1 MKSAY
6 IELYEAAVALVIVID
21 KTAVQLLPQEI
32 VDVVKLHSKLAVGSA
47 LIPVPG
53 ADVAASAA
61 NIWTMYGR
69 VNSKVGVS
77 VKDNVLKTVGSGV
90 VANLASYMAMAGL
103 GSAIKVL
110 PGLGT
115 VAGTALM
122 SASLYAVT
130 LASGYIYVKALT
142 LLANKGNGDIDI
154 TQIDSAVKEILKNKE
169 VLKNFIK
176 VAKSDYENSSGKKR
190 NNKQLINYEIQ

>member
-1 MKSAY
+1 MKSGY
-6 IELYEAAVALVIVID
+6 IELYEAAVALVTVLD
-21 KTAVQLLPQEI
+21 KTAEQLLPQEI

-53 ADVAASAA
+53 ADVAAGAA

-69 VNSKVGVS
+69 VNSKVGIS
-77 VKDNVLKTVGSGV
+77 IRDNVLKTVGSGV
-90 VANLASYMAMAGL
+90 VTNLASYMVMAGL
-103 GSAIKVL
+103 GSAIKAI

-115 VAGTALM
+115 VTGTALM

-142 LLANKGNGDIDI
+142 LLANKGNGSIDI
-154 TQIDSAVKEILKNKE
+154 TQIDSAVKDILKNKE
-169 VLKNFIK
+169 VIKNFIK
-176 VAKSDYENSSGKKR
+176 AAKSDFK
-190 NNKQLINYEIQ
+190 NNKNEITNN

>member
-6 IELYEAAVALVIVID
+6 IELYEAAVALVTVLD
-21 KTAVQLLPQEI
+21 KTAEQLLPQEI

-53 ADVAASAA
+53 ADVAAGAA
-61 NIWTMYGR
+61 NIWTMYAR
-69 VNSKVGVS
+69 VNSKVGIS
-77 VKDNVLKTVGSGV
+77 IRDNVLKTVGSGV
-90 VANLASYMAMAGL
+90 VTNLASYMAMAGL
-103 GSAIKVL
+103 GSAIKAI

-115 VAGTALM
+115 ITGTALM

-142 LLANKGNGDIDI
+142 LLANKGNGSIDI
-154 TQIDSAVKEILKNKE
+154 TQIDSAVKDILKNKE
-169 VLKNFIK
+169 VIKNFIK
-176 VAKSDYENSSGKKR
+176 AAKSDFKSNKNEIT
-190 NNKQLINYEIQ
+190 NN

>member
-6 IELYEAAVALVIVID
+6 IELYEAAVALVTVLD
-21 KTAVQLLPQEI
+21 KTAEQLLPQEI

-53 ADVAASAA
+53 ADVAAGAA

-69 VNSKVGVS
+69 VNSKVGIS
-77 VKDNVLKTVGSGV
+77 IKDNVLKTVGSGV
-90 VANLASYMAMAGL
+90 VTNLASYMAMAGL
-103 GSAIKVL
+103 GSVIKAI

-115 VAGTALM
+115 VTGTALM

-142 LLANKGNGDIDI
+142 LLANKGNGNIDI
-154 TQIDSAVKEILKNKE
+154 TQIDSAVKEILGNKE
-169 VLKNFIK
+169 VIK
-176 VAKSDYENSSGKKR
+176 RFVKAAKSDFN
-190 NNKQLINYEIQ
+190 NNKGEILQNS

>member
-6 IELYEAAVALVIVID
+6 IELYEAAVALVTVLD
-21 KTAVQLLPQEI
+21 KTAEQLLPQEI

-53 ADVAASAA
+53 ADVAAGAA

-69 VNSKVGVS
+69 VNSKVGIS
-77 VKDNVLKTVGSGV
+77 IKDNVLKTVGSGV
-90 VANLASYMAMAGL
+90 VTNLASYMAMAGL
-103 GSAIKVL
+103 GSAIKAI
-110 PGLGT
+110 PGIGT
-115 VAGTALM
+115 LTGTALM

-142 LLANKGNGDIDI
+142 LLANKGNGSIDI
-154 TQIDSAVKEILKNKE
+154 TQIDSAVKEILGNKE
-169 VLKNFIK
+169 VIKNFIK
-176 VAKSDYENSSGKKR
+176 AAKSDFKNNENKIT
-190 NNKQLINYEIQ
+190 NK

>member
-6 IELYEAAVALVIVID
+6 IELYEAAVALVTVLD
-21 KTAVQLLPQEI
+21 KTAEQLLPQEI

-53 ADVAASAA
+53 ADVAAGAA

-69 VNSKVGVS
+69 VNSKVGIS
-77 VKDNVLKTVGSGV
+77 IRDNVLKTVGSGV
-90 VANLASYMAMAGL
+90 VTNLASYMAMAGL
-103 GSAIKVL
+103 GSAIKAI

-115 VAGTALM
+115 VTGTALM

-142 LLANKGNGDIDI
+142 LLANKGNGSIDI
-154 TQIDSAVKEILKNKE
+154 TQIDSAVKEILGNKDII
-169 VLKNFIK
+169 KNFIK
-176 VAKSDYENSSGKKR
+176 AAKTDFK
-190 NNKQLINYEIQ
+190 NNKNEITKK

>member
-6 IELYEAAVALVIVID
+6 VELYEAAVALVTVLD
-21 KTAVQLLPQEI
+21 KTAEQLLPQEI

-53 ADVAASAA
+53 ADVAAGAA

-69 VNSKVGVS
+69 VNSKVGIS
-77 VKDNVLKTVGSGV
+77 IKDNVLKTIGSGV
-90 VANLASYMAMAGL
+90 VTNLASYMAMAGL
-103 GSAIKVL
+103 GSAIKAI
-110 PGLGT
+110 PGIGT
-115 VAGTALM
+115 VTGTALM

-142 LLANKGNGDIDI
+142 LLANKGDGSIDI
-154 TQIDSAVKEILKNKE
+154 TQIDAALKEILGNKE
-169 VLKNFIK
+169 VIKNFIK
-176 VAKSDYENSSGKKR
+176 AAKSDFK
-190 NNKQLINYEIQ
+190 NNESETANK

>member
-6 IELYEAAVALVIVID
+6 IELYEAAVALVTVLD
-21 KTAVQLLPQEI
+21 KTAEQLLPQEI

-53 ADVAASAA
+53 ADVAAGAA

-69 VNSKVGVS
+69 VNSKVGIS
-77 VKDNVLKTVGSGV
+77 IRDNVLKTVGSGV
-90 VANLASYMAMAGL
+90 VTNLASYMAMAGL
-103 GSAIKVL
+103 GSAIKAI

-115 VAGTALM
+115 VTGTALM

-142 LLANKGNGDIDI
+142 LLANNGNGSIDI
-154 TQIDSAVKEILKNKE
+154 TQINSAVKDILKNKE
-169 VLKNFIK
+169 VIKNFIK
-176 VAKSDYENSSGKKR
+176 AAKSDFK
-190 NNKQLINYEIQ
+190 NNKNEITNN

>member
-6 IELYEAAVALVIVID
+6 VELYEAAIALVTVLD
-21 KTAVQLLPQEI
+21 KTAEQLLPQEI

-53 ADVAASAA
+53 ADVAAGAA

-69 VNSKVGVS
+69 VNSKVGIS
-77 VKDNVLKTVGSGV
+77 IKDNVLKTVGSGV
-90 VANLASYMAMAGL
+90 VTNLASYMAMAGL
-103 GSAIKVL
+103 GSAIKAI

-115 VAGTALM
+115 VTGMALM

-142 LLANKGNGDIDI
+142 LLANKGNGSIDI
-154 TQIDSAVKEILKNKE
+154 TQIDSAVKEILGNKE
-169 VLKNFIK
+169 VIKNFIK
-176 VAKSDYENSSGKKR
+176 AAKSDFKNNENEIT
-190 NNKQLINYEIQ
+190 NK

>member
-1 MKSAY
+1 MKSGY
-6 IELYEAAVALVIVID
+6 VELYEAAVALVTVLD
-21 KTAVQLLPQEI
+21 KTAEQLLPQEI

-53 ADVAASAA
+53 ADVAAGAA

-69 VNSKVGVS
+69 VNSKVGIS
-77 VKDNVLKTVGSGV
+77 IRDNVLKTVGSGV
-90 VANLASYMAMAGL
+90 VTNLASYMAMAGL
-103 GSAIKVL
+103 GSAIKAI

-115 VAGTALM
+115 VTGTALM

-142 LLANKGNGDIDI
+142 LLANNGNGSIDI
-154 TQIDSAVKEILKNKE
+154 TQIDSAVKDILKNKE
-169 VLKNFIK
+169 VIKNFIK
-176 VAKSDYENSSGKKR
+176 AAKSDFK
-190 NNKQLINYEIQ
+190 NNKNEITNN

>member
-1 MKSAY
+1 MKSGY
-6 IELYEAAVALVIVID
+6 IELYEAAEALVTVLD
-21 KTAVQLLPQEI
+21 KTAEQLLPQEI

-53 ADVAASAA
+53 ADVAAGAA

-69 VNSKVGVS
+69 VNSKVGIS
-77 VKDNVLKTVGSGV
+77 IRDNVLKTVGSGV
-90 VANLASYMAMAGL
+90 VTNLASYMAMAGL
-103 GSAIKVL
+103 GSAIKAI

-115 VAGTALM
+115 VTGTALM

-142 LLANKGNGDIDI
+142 LLANNGNGSIDI
-154 TQIDSAVKEILKNKE
+154 TQINSAVKDILKNKE
-169 VLKNFIK
+169 VIKNFIK
-176 VAKSDYENSSGKKR
+176 AAKSDFK
-190 NNKQLINYEIQ
+190 NNKNEITNN

>member
-6 IELYEAAVALVIVID
+6 VELYEAAVALVTVLD
-21 KTAVQLLPQEI
+21 KTAEQLLPQEI

-53 ADVAASAA
+53 ADVAAGAA

-69 VNSKVGVS
+69 VNSKVGIS
-77 VKDNVLKTVGSGV
+77 IKDNVLKTVGSGV
-90 VANLASYMAMAGL
+90 VTNLASYMAMAGL
-103 GSAIKVL
+103 GSAIKAI
-110 PGLGT
+110 PGIGT
-115 VAGTALM
+115 VTGTALM

-142 LLANKGNGDIDI
+142 LLANKGNGSIDI
-154 TQIDSAVKEILKNKE
+154 TQIDSAVKEILGNKE
-169 VLKNFIK
+169 VIKNFIK
-176 VAKSDYENSSGKKR
+176 AAKSDFK
-190 NNKQLINYEIQ
+190 NNESETANK

>member
-6 IELYEAAVALVIVID
+6 IELYEAAVALVTVLD
-21 KTAVQLLPQEI
+21 KTAEQLLPQEI

-53 ADVAASAA
+53 ADVAAGAA

-69 VNSKVGVS
+69 VNSKVGIS
-77 VKDNVLKTVGSGV
+77 IRDNVLKTLGSGV
-90 VANLASYMAMAGL
+90 VTNLASYMAMAGL
-103 GSAIKVL
+103 GSAIKAI
-110 PGLGT
+110 PGIGT
-115 VAGTALM
+115 VTGTALM

-142 LLANKGNGDIDI
+142 LLANKGNGSIDI
-154 TQIDSAVKEILKNKE
+154 TQLDSAVKEILGNKE
-169 VLKNFIK
+169 VIKNFIK
-176 VAKSDYENSSGKKR
+176 AAKSDFK
-190 NNKQLINYEIQ
+190 NNKNEITNK

>member
-6 IELYEAAVALVIVID
+6 IELYEAAVALVTVLD
-21 KTAVQLLPQEI
+21 KTAEQLLPQEI

-53 ADVAASAA
+53 ADVAAGAA

-69 VNSKVGVS
+69 VNSKVGIS
-77 VKDNVLKTVGSGV
+77 IRDNVLKTVGSGV
-90 VANLASYMAMAGL
+90 VTNLASYMAMAGL
-103 GSAIKVL
+103 GSAIKAI

-115 VAGTALM
+115 VTGTALM

-142 LLANKGNGDIDI
+142 LLANKGNGSIDI
-154 TQIDSAVKEILKNKE
+154 TQIDSAVKDILKNKE
-169 VLKNFIK
+169 VIKNFIK
-176 VAKSDYENSSGKKR
+176 AAKLDFKSNKNEIT
-190 NNKQLINYEIQ
+190 NN

>member
-6 IELYEAAVALVIVID
+6 VELYEAAVALVTVLD
-21 KTAVQLLPQEI
+21 KTAEQLLPQEI

-53 ADVAASAA
+53 ADVAVGAA

-69 VNSKVGVS
+69 VNSKVGIS
-77 VKDNVLKTVGSGV
+77 IRDNILKTVGSGV
-90 VANLASYMAMAGL
+90 VTNLASYMAMAGL
-103 GSAIKVL
+103 GSVIKAI

-115 VAGTALM
+115 VTGTALM

-142 LLANKGNGDIDI
+142 LLANNGNGSIDI
-154 TQIDSAVKEILKNKE
+154 TQIDSAVKDILKNKE
-169 VLKNFIK
+169 VIKNFIK
-176 VAKSDYENSSGKKR
+176 AAKSDFK
-190 NNKQLINYEIQ
+190 NNKNEITNN

>member
-6 IELYEAAVALVIVID
+6 VELYEAAVALVTVLD
-21 KTAVQLLPQEI
+21 KTAEQLLPQEI

-53 ADVAASAA
+53 ADVAAGAA

-69 VNSKVGVS
+69 VNSKVGIS
-77 VKDNVLKTVGSGV
+77 IKDNVLKTIGSGV
-90 VANLASYMAMAGL
+90 VTNLASYMAMAGL
-103 GSAIKVL
+103 GSAIKAI
-110 PGLGT
+110 PGIGT
-115 VAGTALM
+115 LTGTALM

-142 LLANKGNGDIDI
+142 LLANKGNGSIDI
-154 TQIDSAVKEILKNKE
+154 TQIDSAVKEILGNKE
-169 VLKNFIK
+169 VIKNFIK
-176 VAKSDYENSSGKKR
+176 AAKSDFK
-190 NNKQLINYEIQ
+190 NNEIEITNK

>member
-6 IELYEAAVALVIVID
+6 IELYEAAVALVTVLD
-21 KTAVQLLPQEI
+21 KTAEQLLPQEI

-53 ADVAASAA
+53 ADVAAGAA

-69 VNSKVGVS
+69 VNSKVGIS
-77 VKDNVLKTVGSGV
+77 IRDNVLKTIGSGV
-90 VANLASYMAMAGL
+90 VTNLASYMAMAGL
-103 GSAIKVL
+103 GSAIKAI

-115 VAGTALM
+115 VTGRALM

-142 LLANKGNGDIDI
+142 LLANKGNGSIDI
-154 TQIDSAVKEILKNKE
+154 TQIDSAVKDILKNKE
-169 VLKNFIK
+169 VIKNFIK
-176 VAKSDYENSSGKKR
+176 AAKSDFK
-190 NNKQLINYEIQ
+190 NNKNEITNN

>member
-6 IELYEAAVALVIVID
+6 IELYEAAVALVTVLD
-21 KTAVQLLPQEI
+21 KTAEQLLPQEI

-53 ADVAASAA
+53 ADVAAGAA

-69 VNSKVGVS
+69 VNSKVGIS
-77 VKDNVLKTVGSGV
+77 IKDNVLKTVGSGV
-90 VANLASYMAMAGL
+90 VTNLASYMAMAGL
-103 GSAIKVL
+103 GSAIKAI

-115 VAGTALM
+115 VTGTALM

-142 LLANKGNGDIDI
+142 LLANKGNGSIDI
-154 TQIDSAVKEILKNKE
+154 TQIDSAVKEILGNKDII
-169 VLKNFIK
+169 KNFIK
-176 VAKSDYENSSGKKR
+176 AAKTDFK
-190 NNKQLINYEIQ
+190 NNKNEITKK

>member
-6 IELYEAAVALVIVID
+6 VELYEAAVALVTVLD
-21 KTAVQLLPQEI
+21 KTAEQLLPQEI

-53 ADVAASAA
+53 ADVAAGAA

-69 VNSKVGVS
+69 VNSKVGIS
-77 VKDNVLKTVGSGV
+77 IKDNVLKTVGSGV
-90 VANLASYMAMAGL
+90 VTNLASYMAMAGL
-103 GSAIKVL
+103 GSAIKAI
-110 PGLGT
+110 PGIGT
-115 VAGTALM
+115 LTGTALM

-142 LLANKGNGDIDI
+142 LLANKGNGSIDI
-154 TQIDSAVKEILKNKE
+154 TQIDAAVKEILGNKE
-169 VLKNFIK
+169 VIKNFIK
-176 VAKSDYENSSGKKR
+176 AAKSDFK
-190 NNKQLINYEIQ
+190 NNESEIANK

>member
-1 MKSAY
+1 MKSGY
-6 IELYEAAVALVIVID
+6 IELYEAAEALVTVLD
-21 KTAVQLLPQEI
+21 KTAEQLLPQEI

-53 ADVAASAA
+53 ADVAAGAA

-69 VNSKVGVS
+69 VNSKVGIS
-77 VKDNVLKTVGSGV
+77 IRDNVLKTVGSGV
-90 VANLASYMAMAGL
+90 VTNLASYMAMAGL
-103 GSAIKVL
+103 GSAIKAI

-115 VAGTALM
+115 VTGTALM

-142 LLANKGNGDIDI
+142 LLANKGNGSIDI
-154 TQIDSAVKEILKNKE
+154 TQIDSAVKDILKNKE
-169 VLKNFIK
+169 VIKNFIK
-176 VAKSDYENSSGKKR
+176 AAKTDFK
-190 NNKQLINYEIQ
+190 NNKNEITNK

>member
-6 IELYEAAVALVIVID
+6 IELYEAAVALVTVLD
-21 KTAVQLLPQEI
+21 KTAEQLLPQEI

-53 ADVAASAA
+53 ADVAAGAA

-69 VNSKVGVS
+69 VNSKVGIS
-77 VKDNVLKTVGSGV
+77 IKDNVLKTIGSGV
-90 VANLASYMAMAGL
+90 VTNLASYMAMAGL
-103 GSAIKVL
+103 GSAIKAI
-110 PGLGT
+110 PGIGT
-115 VAGTALM
+115 VTGTALM

-142 LLANKGNGDIDI
+142 LLANKGNGSIDI
-154 TQIDSAVKEILKNKE
+154 TQIDAAVKEILGSKE
-169 VLKNFIK
+169 VIKNFIK
-176 VAKSDYENSSGKKR
+176 AAKSDFKNNENEIT
-190 NNKQLINYEIQ
+190 NK

>member
-6 IELYEAAVALVIVID
+6 IELYEAAVALVTVLD
-21 KTAVQLLPQEI
+21 KTAEQLLPQEI

-53 ADVAASAA
+53 ADVAAGAA

-69 VNSKVGVS
+69 VNSKVGIS
-77 VKDNVLKTVGSGV
+77 IRDNVLKTIGSGV
-90 VANLASYMAMAGL
+90 VTNLASYMAMAGL
-103 GSAIKVL
+103 GSAIKAI

-115 VAGTALM
+115 VTGTALM

-142 LLANKGNGDIDI
+142 LLANKGNGSIDI
-154 TQIDSAVKEILKNKE
+154 TQIDSAVKDILKNKE
-169 VLKNFIK
+169 VIKNFIK
-176 VAKSDYENSSGKKR
+176 AAKSDFK
-190 NNKQLINYEIQ
+190 NNKNEITNN

>member
-6 IELYEAAVALVIVID
+6 VELYEAAVALVTVLD
-21 KTAVQLLPQEI
+21 KTAEQLLPQEI

-53 ADVAASAA
+53 ADVAAGAA

-69 VNSKVGVS
+69 VNSKVGIS
-77 VKDNVLKTVGSGV
+77 IRDNVLKTVGSGV
-90 VANLASYMAMAGL
+90 VTNLASYMAMAGL
-103 GSAIKVL
+103 GSAIKAI

-115 VAGTALM
+115 ITGTALM

-142 LLANKGNGDIDI
+142 LLANKGNGSIDI
-154 TQIDSAVKEILKNKE
+154 TQIDSAVKEILGNKE
-169 VLKNFIK
+169 VIKNFIK
-176 VAKSDYENSSGKKR
+176 AAKSDFK
-190 NNKQLINYEIQ
+190 NNESEIANK